1 MTIASSSPPF
11 RRRGDGVLA
20 AVFIAPAM
28 LGFLVFLL
36 WPTLRGIYLSFT
48 RFNLLTPAEWVG
60 LDNYV
65 RMVNDPIFWDSLTV
79 TVEYVVLNIA
89 VQTVAA
95 LAIAVLLQRL
105 TQSAL
110 LRGIVLT
117 PYLMSNVVAGLVWL
131 WILDT
136 QLGIGN
142 EIIGALGV
150 DRVPFLAD
158 ETWAIPTIALINV
171 WRHVGYTALLL
182 FAGLQA
188 IPNDVYE
195 AARVDGASEW
205 RMFWRVTMPLLRPV
219 LAVVLIMTVIGSFQ
233 VFDTVAVTT
242 AGGPANAT
250 NVLQFYI
257 YGSAFGRFQFGY
269 ASAMSVAL
277 LVVLSAITVLQYRLT
292 RALPERPRLTEG
304 RHRHGCRDDHFD
316 ATGFDT
322 DTDSGRSAGEARVLR
337 RAGRRLDR
345 DGSDRAHH
353 PAAVLLDPAHR
364 ALLQRRA
371 QRGPREPAA
380 RRSHR
385 QRLRTGP
392 RSAVRRGGDRTGRG
406 LPAGWTSGG
415 ICSTR

>member
-1 MTIASSSPPF
+1 MSVASSSPPS
-11 RRRGDGVLA
+11 RVPLRDVKESKGTQTRPKTREVRERDGGGRGDGALA
-20 AVFIAPAM
+20 ALFIAPAM

-36 WPTLRGIYLSFT
+36 WPTLRGIWLSFT
-48 RFNLLTPAEWVG
+48 RYNLLTPAEWVG

-65 RMVNDPIFWDSLTV
+65 RMVNDPIFWDSLWV
-79 TVEYVVLNIA
+79 TVEYVVINIG

-105 TQSAL
+105 TQSSL

-131 WILDT
+131 WMLDT

-142 EIIGALGV
+142 EIISGLGV
-150 DRVPFLAD
+150 DRIPFLAD

-188 IPNDVYE
+188 IPNDMYE

-205 RMFWRVTMPLLRPV
+205 RMFWRITMPLLRPV

-292 RALPERPRLTEG
+292 RAG
-304 RHRHGCRDDHFD
+304 Q
-316 ATGFDT
+316 
-322 DTDSGRSAGEARVLR
+322 
-337 RAGRRLDR
+337 
-345 DGSDRAHH
+345 SD
-353 PAAVLLDPAHR
+353 L
-364 ALLQRRA
+364 
-371 QRGPREPAA
+371 G
-380 RRSHR
+380 
-385 QRLRTGP
+385 
-392 RSAVRRGGDRTGRG
+392 
-406 LPAGWTSGG
+406 
-415 ICSTR
+415 

>member
-1 MTIASSSPPF
+1 MTVASSSPPS
-11 RRRGDGVLA
+11 RLPLDGVTEARTKQRTNRAGAREGRGDGRLA
-20 AVFIAPAM
+20 AVFIAPAL

-65 RMVNDPIFWDSLTV
+65 RMVHDPIFWNSLTV
-79 TVEYVVLNIA
+79 TVEYVVINIG

-105 TQSAL
+105 TQSAF

-142 EIIGALGV
+142 EIVSAVGA
-150 DRVPFLAD
+150 DRIPFLAD

-188 IPNDVYE
+188 IPNDMYE

-205 RMFWRVTMPLLRPV
+205 RMFWRITMPLLRPV

-250 NVLQFYI
+250 NVLQYYI
-257 YGSAFGRFQFGY
+257 YGSAFARFQFGY

-292 RALPERPRLTEG
+292 RAG
-304 RHRHGCRDDHFD
+304 R
-316 ATGFDT
+316 T
-322 DTDSGRSAGEARVLR
+322 DLG
-337 RAGRRLDR
+337 
-345 DGSDRAHH
+345 
-353 PAAVLLDPAHR
+353 
-364 ALLQRRA
+364 
-371 QRGPREPAA
+371 
-380 RRSHR
+380 
-385 QRLRTGP
+385 
-392 RSAVRRGGDRTGRG
+392 
-406 LPAGWTSGG
+406 
-415 ICSTR
+415 

>member
-1 MTIASSSPPF
+1 MTVASSSPPS
-11 RRRGDGVLA
+11 RLPLTGAEHLVPTKGAKARARGDGALA

-28 LGFLVFLL
+28 LGFLVFLC
-36 WPTLRGIYLSFT
+36 WPTIRGIWLSFT

-60 LDNYV
+60 LDNYI
-65 RMVNDPIFWDSLTV
+65 RMVNDPIFWSSLGV
-79 TVEYVVLNIA
+79 TVEYVVINIG
-89 VQTVAA
+89 VQTVSA

-105 TQSAL
+105 TQSSL

-142 EIIGALGV
+142 EIITAIGF
-150 DRVPFLAD
+150 DRIPFLAD

-188 IPNDVYE
+188 IPNDMYE
-195 AARVDGASEW
+195 AAKVDGASEW
-205 RMFWRVTMPLLRPV
+205 RMFWRITMPLLRPV

-250 NVLQFYI
+250 NVLQYYI

-292 RALPERPRLTEG
+292 RAG
-304 RHRHGCRDDHFD
+304 Q
-316 ATGFDT
+316 
-322 DTDSGRSAGEARVLR
+322 
-337 RAGRRLDR
+337 
-345 DGSDRAHH
+345 SD
-353 PAAVLLDPAHR
+353 L
-364 ALLQRRA
+364 
-371 QRGPREPAA
+371 G
-380 RRSHR
+380 
-385 QRLRTGP
+385 
-392 RSAVRRGGDRTGRG
+392 
-406 LPAGWTSGG
+406 
-415 ICSTR
+415 

>member
-1 MTIASSSPPF
+1 MTIASSSPPS
-11 RRRGDGVLA
+11 RLPLGGAEGDLTVPKTQGAKAREGQGDGRLA
-20 AVFIAPAM
+20 ALFLAPAM

-36 WPTLRGIYLSFT
+36 WPTLRGVYLSFT

-65 RMVNDPIFWDSLTV
+65 RMVNDPIFWNSLWV
-79 TVEYVVLNIA
+79 TVEYVVINIG

-105 TQSAL
+105 TQSAV

-142 EIIGALGV
+142 EIISAIGV
-150 DRVPFLAD
+150 DRIPFLAD

-188 IPNDVYE
+188 IPNDMYE
-195 AARVDGASEW
+195 AAKVDGAGEW
-205 RMFWRVTMPLLRPV
+205 RMFWRITMPLLRPV

-250 NVLQFYI
+250 NVLQYYI

-292 RALPERPRLTEG
+292 QA
-304 RHRHGCRDDHFD
+304 
-316 ATGFDT
+316 
-322 DTDSGRSAGEARVLR
+322 GRSDLG
-337 RAGRRLDR
+337 
-345 DGSDRAHH
+345 
-353 PAAVLLDPAHR
+353 
-364 ALLQRRA
+364 
-371 QRGPREPAA
+371 
-380 RRSHR
+380 
-385 QRLRTGP
+385 
-392 RSAVRRGGDRTGRG
+392 
-406 LPAGWTSGG
+406 
-415 ICSTR
+415 

>member
-1 MTIASSSPPF
+1 MTIASSSPPS
-11 RRRGDGVLA
+11 RLPRGDAERAPTTPRAARAGAGDSGGDGRLA
-20 AVFIAPAM
+20 AVFIAPAF
-28 LGFLVFLL
+28 LGFVVFLL

-65 RMVNDPIFWDSLTV
+65 RMVHDPIFWDSMKV
-79 TVEYVVLNIA
+79 TVEYVVINIGL
-89 VQTVAA
+89 QTVSA

-142 EIIGALGV
+142 EIVTALGF
-150 DRVPFLAD
+150 DRIPFLAD

-171 WRHVGYTALLL
+171 WRHVGYTTLLL

-188 IPNDVYE
+188 IPNDMYE

-205 RMFWRVTMPLLRPV
+205 RMFWRITMPLLRPV

-250 NVLQFYI
+250 NVLQYYI

-277 LVVLSAITVLQYRLT
+277 LVVLSAITILQYRLT
-292 RALPERPRLTEG
+292 RA
-304 RHRHGCRDDHFD
+304 
-316 ATGFDT
+316 
-322 DTDSGRSAGEARVLR
+322 GRSDLG
-337 RAGRRLDR
+337 
-345 DGSDRAHH
+345 
-353 PAAVLLDPAHR
+353 
-364 ALLQRRA
+364 
-371 QRGPREPAA
+371 
-380 RRSHR
+380 
-385 QRLRTGP
+385 
-392 RSAVRRGGDRTGRG
+392 
-406 LPAGWTSGG
+406 
-415 ICSTR
+415 

>member
-1 MTIASSSPPF
+1 MTIASSSPPSRLPLSGAQGAKGRPRT
-11 RRRGDGVLA
+11 RRTAAGESRGDGRLA
-20 AVFIAPAM
+20 AVFIAPAL

-48 RFNLLTPAEWVG
+48 RYNLLTPAEWVG

-65 RMVNDPIFWDSLTV
+65 RMVNDPIFWDSLKV
-79 TVEYVVLNIA
+79 TVEYVVINIG
-89 VQTVAA
+89 VQTAAA
-95 LAIAVLLQRL
+95 LAVAVLLQRL
-105 TQSAL
+105 TRSAL

-117 PYLMSNVVAGLVWL
+117 PYLMSNVVAGVVWL

-142 EIIGALGV
+142 EIVSGLGF
-150 DRVPFLAD
+150 DRIPFLAD

-188 IPNDVYE
+188 IPAGLYE
-195 AARVDGASEW
+195 AAKVDGAGEW
-205 RMFWRVTMPLLRPV
+205 RMFWRITLPLLRPV

-257 YGSAFGRFQFGY
+257 YGAAFGRFQFGY

-277 LVVLSAITVLQYRLT
+277 LVVLSAITFVQYRLT
-292 RALPERPRLTEG
+292 RAG
-304 RHRHGCRDDHFD
+304 Q
-316 ATGFDT
+316 
-322 DTDSGRSAGEARVLR
+322 
-337 RAGRRLDR
+337 
-345 DGSDRAHH
+345 SD
-353 PAAVLLDPAHR
+353 L
-364 ALLQRRA
+364 
-371 QRGPREPAA
+371 G
-380 RRSHR
+380 
-385 QRLRTGP
+385 
-392 RSAVRRGGDRTGRG
+392 
-406 LPAGWTSGG
+406 
-415 ICSTR
+415 

>member
-1 MTIASSSPPF
+1 MTVASSSPPS
-11 RRRGDGVLA
+11 RLPLSGAKAVVPTRKAKARARGDGALA

-65 RMVNDPIFWDSLTV
+65 RMVNDPIFWNSLTV
-79 TVEYVVLNIA
+79 TVEYVVINIG

-142 EIIGALGV
+142 EIITALGA
-150 DRVPFLAD
+150 DRIPFLAD

-188 IPNDVYE
+188 IPNHLYE

-205 RMFWRVTMPLLRPV
+205 RMFWRITMPLLRPV

-250 NVLQFYI
+250 NVLQYYI

-277 LVVLSAITVLQYRLT
+277 LVVLSAITILQYRLT
-292 RALPERPRLTEG
+292 RAG
-304 RHRHGCRDDHFD
+304 Q
-316 ATGFDT
+316 T
-322 DTDSGRSAGEARVLR
+322 DLG
-337 RAGRRLDR
+337 
-345 DGSDRAHH
+345 
-353 PAAVLLDPAHR
+353 
-364 ALLQRRA
+364 
-371 QRGPREPAA
+371 
-380 RRSHR
+380 
-385 QRLRTGP
+385 
-392 RSAVRRGGDRTGRG
+392 
-406 LPAGWTSGG
+406 
-415 ICSTR
+415 

>member
-1 MTIASSSPPF
+1 MTVASSPPS
-11 RRRGDGVLA
+11 RLPLRDVEGTQPKPRTREKRDRDGGGRGDGALA
-20 AVFIAPAM
+20 ALFIAPAM

-65 RMVNDPIFWDSLTV
+65 RMVKDPIFWDSLTV
-79 TVEYVVLNIA
+79 TVEYVFINIGL
-89 VQTVAA
+89 QTVSA

-105 TQSAL
+105 TQSAV

-117 PYLMSNVVAGLVWL
+117 PYLMSNVVAGIVWL
-131 WILDT
+131 WMLDT

-142 EIIGALGV
+142 EIIAGLGF
-150 DRVPFLAD
+150 DRIPFLAD

-188 IPNDVYE
+188 IPNDMYE
-195 AARVDGASEW
+195 AAKVDGASEW
-205 RMFWRVTMPLLRPV
+205 RMFWRITMPLLRPV

-250 NVLQFYI
+250 NVLQYYI
-257 YGSAFGRFQFGY
+257 YGAAFGRFQFGY

-277 LVVLSAITVLQYRLT
+277 LVVLSAITFVQYRLT
-292 RALPERPRLTEG
+292 RAG
-304 RHRHGCRDDHFD
+304 Q
-316 ATGFDT
+316 T
-322 DTDSGRSAGEARVLR
+322 DLG
-337 RAGRRLDR
+337 
-345 DGSDRAHH
+345 
-353 PAAVLLDPAHR
+353 
-364 ALLQRRA
+364 
-371 QRGPREPAA
+371 
-380 RRSHR
+380 
-385 QRLRTGP
+385 
-392 RSAVRRGGDRTGRG
+392 
-406 LPAGWTSGG
+406 
-415 ICSTR
+415 